1 MKAIGLRF
9 VTSFA
14 VVALTS
20 GTFFLNAP
28 TARADG
34 SQLKSALDDYAAG
47 KLEDALKKLT
57 EYVASN
63 PGDDEVYGVLRSV
76 DETVKLRALA
86 AGGESERLMRY
97 LLDKAKPTVEVR
109 KRDPERIKKL
119 VDSALTGDID
129 VRRRA
134 GLELAMSSG
143 DYAVPYLLPHLADAE
158 VSSVVNAMFAFHD
171 IGAEA
176 VLPLAEAL
184 TGSPDARQRKYVAA
198 LLGDLK
204 DMRAL
209 PALRR
214 AVEKDADADVKA
226 KAADSIRRIRSNA
239 TGPMS
244 AAASYVKLGQMYY
257 AGEPVVISE
266 LDEVHNVWAWEG
278 DGLVRY
284 EVPAGIFGYVLAE
297 RHAAEA
303 LALEPGNLAARS
315 LLVRATLA
323 ESLEARAMGD
333 KAPEGAKGAW
343 DLAASQGFDAASAAL
358 GEAVAQKN
366 WDVAVEATRVVA
378 ATYGGQDLAGTAIE
392 AALAAPE
399 RRVQYAAAV
408 AALRMSPSK
417 PFAGSQQVP
426 ALAAQAASETA
437 LRQVFVI
444 DDMNESRN
452 RMLQD
457 LREGGYV
464 VADESDGYRGVGR
477 IQSTPTVDVVVVRA
491 DLGAAGALPSNKWKS
506 TLAVLDELLVDART
520 KNMRLVVVVGGSA
533 AEIEAKKAFLTT
545 KYGEK
550 IAAFVE
556 EPLVATGYLPIVEAA
571 VKKGELSKG
580 GTAALSIAA
589 EAADAFAA
597 ANSHCTAWDFKV
609 AIDPLANNAQEG
621 ATDEIKL
628 NAVRALGN
636 LKAGGGAALA
646 AILKSDAK
654 EELKVA
660 AAKALGQVLS
670 RVPATGD
677 EVDTLVASAKA
688 GGAVGSAAMG
698 ALGQVKGV
706 SGEALRSAYAD
717 HKLPLG
723 KKGE

>member
-14 VVALTS
+14 VVALAS
-20 GTFFLNAP
+20 GTLFLKAP
-28 TARADG
+28 TACADG

-57 EYVASN
+57 DYVASN

-97 LLDKAKPTVEVR
+97 LLDKAKPVVEAK
-109 KRDPERIKKL
+109 KRDPDKIKKL
-119 VDSALTGDID
+119 VEQALSGDID
-129 VRRRA
+129 VRRKA
-134 GLELAMSSG
+134 GLQLAMGSG

-158 VSSVVNAMFAFHD
+158 VEKVVNAMFAFHD

-184 TGSPDARQRKYVAA
+184 TGSADARLRKYVAA

-204 DMRAL
+204 DLRAL

-214 AVEKDADADVKA
+214 AVEKDADGDVKA
-226 KAADSIRRIRSNA
+226 KAADSIRRIRADAVASSA
-239 TGPMS
+239 T
-244 AAASYVKLGQMYY
+244 ASYVKLGQLYY
-257 AGEPVVISE
+257 AGDPIVISE
-266 LDEVHNVWAWEG
+266 LDQVHNIWSWEG
-278 DGLVRY
+278 DGLARY
-284 EVPAGIFGYVLAE
+284 EVAAGLYNYILAE

-303 LALEPGNLAARS
+303 LALDPSNLAARS

-323 ESLEARAMGD
+323 EMLEGKAMGD
-333 KAPEGAKGAW
+333 KAPEGLKGAW
-343 DLAASQGFDAASAAL
+343 DLATSQGFDGANAAL
-358 GEAVAQKN
+358 GDAVSQKD
-366 WDVAVEATRVVA
+366 WDVAVEACRVLA
-378 ATYGGQDLAGTAIE
+378 ATYGGQDLAGTSIE
-392 AALAAPE
+392 KALGASE

-417 PFAGSQQVP
+417 PFANSQQVP
-426 ALAAQAASETA
+426 ALGAQAASETA
-437 LRQVFVI
+437 LRQIFVI
-444 DDMNESRN
+444 DDQNAARN
-452 RMLQD
+452 RLLQD

-464 VADESDGYRGVGR
+464 VAEDSDGYRGVAR
-477 IQSTPTVDVVVVRA
+477 IQSAPTNDVVLVRA
-491 DLGAAGALPSNKWKS
+491 DLGAAAALPSARWKS
-506 TLAVLDELLVDART
+506 TVAVIDELMADART
-520 KNMRLVVVVGGSA
+520 KNMRIVVAVGGSP

-545 KYGEK
+545 KYGDK
-550 IAAFVE
+550 LAGYVE
-556 EPLVATGYLPIVEAA
+556 EPLVATAYLPIVEAA

-580 GTAALSIAA
+580 GALALAVAA

-597 ANSHCTAWDFKV
+597 ANSHCSAWDFKV

-621 ATDEIKL
+621 ANDEIKM

-636 LKAGGGAALA
+636 LRAGGGAALA
-646 AILKSDAK
+646 AILKSADAK
-654 EELKVA
+654 EDLKVA

-670 RVPATGD
+670 RNAAAGD
-677 EVDTLVASAKA
+677 EVDALVAAAKA
-688 GGAVGSAAMG
+688 GGAVGSAAMA
-698 ALGQVKGV
+698 ALGQVKGL
-706 SGEALRSAYAD
+706 SGDVMRATYGD